1 MTESGS
7 RRAVTHDRSRPPA
20 IVAAAS
26 SSAPAEVHRTHRLS
40 ESAMLVERFAGVGPV
55 TPYSLRHTSC
65 TILSADGVRAELVA
79 DVLGHVDT
87 RMVLRHY
94 RHPA

>member
-1 MTESGS
+1 
-7 RRAVTHDRSRPPA
+7 
-20 IVAAAS
+20 
-26 SSAPAEVHRTHRLS
+26 
-40 ESAMLVERFAGVGPV
+40 MLVERFAGVGPV